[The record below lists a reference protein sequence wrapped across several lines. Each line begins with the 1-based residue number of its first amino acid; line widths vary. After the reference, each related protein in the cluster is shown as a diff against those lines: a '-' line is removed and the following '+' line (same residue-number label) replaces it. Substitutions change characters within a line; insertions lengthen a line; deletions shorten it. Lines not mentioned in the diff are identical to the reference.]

1 MYSQKR
7 NGHRQ
12 QGHMEFMAGD
22 PDLDR
27 LQTPVT
33 QVCDASLPDL
43 LSDFYARF
51 DALKDSTTTQWPGS
65 LHVLSQREENHIQD
79 QSLQGCW
86 TWQYTWTCTQTLCRT
101 TKRCPQCLFTLP
113 AVWKKNPSQLHQT
126 TASTPRLS
134 GYWMHCMLAITVHT
148 LM

>member
-1 MYSQKR
+1 MSVRASLYVQPETMVDRGSPPAAFRPGGNVALTTLTLSCGIREGKLMYSQKR

-33 QVCDASLPDL
+33 QVCDASLTDL

-51 DALKDSTTTQWPGS
+51 DALKDSTTTQ
-65 LHVLSQREENHIQD
+65 
-79 QSLQGCW
+79 
-86 TWQYTWTCTQTLCRT
+86 
-101 TKRCPQCLFTLP
+101 
-113 AVWKKNPSQLHQT
+113 
-126 TASTPRLS
+126 
-134 GYWMHCMLAITVHT
+134 
-148 LM
+148 